1 MKEYQKIGKNARSV
15 MLVSSIIFS
24 IISSL
29 VLYVVWHFFPKG
41 RFFDFLFPA
50 VAICIWSVSLIEP
63 FVRYERYR
71 YRFTDEEI
79 DIKEGFLFV
88 ERNVVPIERLHKIS
102 MLSGPLDRIFGLAK
116 VIVTTA
122 GGDVTIRFLDVG
134 TAESIV
140 ENLKKRINLYAVTQR
155 KEKQTVMGGD
165 DFYGK

>member
-1 MKEYQKIGKNARSV
+1 MEEYKKLGKNARSV

-24 IISSL
+24 VISSL
-29 VLYVVWHFFPKG
+29 VLWVAWILFG
-41 RFFDFLFPA
+41 DALGNLGGMIFLAVGGVIWA
-50 VAICIWSVSLIEP
+50 VALIEP

-79 DIKEGFLFV
+79 DIREGFLFV

-122 GGDVTIRFLDVG
+122 GGDVTIRFLNVEK
-134 TAESIV
+134 AEEIV
-140 ENLKKRINLYAVTQR
+140 DNLKRRINSYAVAER
-155 KEKQTVMGGD
+155 EVEEDGHE
-165 DFYGK
+165 